1 MTSRLLVA
9 LIAIFAL
16 AVTSFAQGGG
26 GGRGQGGR
34 GMMGMRGGMDSPL
47 MLLRRN
53 DVQKDLALTD
63 EQKGKLTKL
72 QEEAQAKMQEA
83 REQMQGG
90 GGDPQAMMDTF
101 RKMNDEMG
109 KKANE
114 ILTKDQQKRLKEIS
128 IQLGGS
134 RVAFRD
140 DIAKELGITADQK
153 SKYEALQTKQRDAMQ
168 SIMEKMRNGEI
179 DREEMQSIRDKNN
192 KAMDTEIDKILTQ
205 TQKDK
210 LKEMSGKPF
219 KAETQTRG
227 GGGN

>member
-34 GMMGMRGGMDSPL
+34 GIMGMRGGMDSPL
-47 MLLRRN
+47 ALLRRN
-53 DVQKDLALTD
+53 DVQKDIALTE

-90 GGDPQAMMDTF
+90 GGDRQAMMDAM
-101 RKMNDEMG
+101 RKMNEDMG

-114 ILTKDQQKRLKEIS
+114 ILTKEQQKRLKEIA

-134 RVAFRD
+134 RIAFRD

-153 SKYEALQTKQRDAMQ
+153 SKYERLQTDQRNAMQ
-168 SIMEKMRNGEI
+168 SVLEKVQNGEL
-179 DREEMQSIRDKNN
+179 DREEVPAIREKNN
-192 KAMDTEIDKILTQ
+192 KAMDAEVDKILTQ
-205 TQKDK
+205 AQKDK

-219 KAETQTRG
+219 KAEDQPRG